1 MTARLPNLRALQI
14 FEAAARFE
22 SFKRAAQELHVTAAA
37 VSRQIKELERTLGFA
52 LFVRQNRKVTVTD
65 RGARYASVVSRS
77 FADIASVTTELS
89 GARSKAR
96 LSLLVEREF
105 AHRWLMPNLSRFNR
119 LYPDI
124 DIEIVPATEIS
135 ELPTNGPA
143 AAITYRRI
151 SQHGLKV
158 DHLLSLHAF
167 PVCSPRLLTPPNRL
181 QQPKDLGSF
190 RLVHDRSTEWWKKW
204 LGSAQVTDVE
214 WWHGHV
220 VYESSLAIA
229 AALAEEGV
237 AIGDNLL
244 ALNELESGQ
253 LVKPFDLT
261 LPTGSYF
268 LVTWLQAKPAKALQ
282 LFRNWLIEACADAQ
296 TRCDKWR

>member
-1 MTARLPNLRALQI
+1 MTSRLPNLRALQI
-14 FEAAARFE
+14 FEAAARLG
-22 SFKRAAQELHVTAAA
+22 SFKRAAEELHVTAAA

-52 LFVRQNRKVTVTD
+52 LFVRQNRKVTMTD
-65 RGARYASVVSRS
+65 RGVRYASVISRC
-77 FADIASVTTELS
+77 FADIAGATTELS
-89 GARSKAR
+89 GARSNTR

-105 AHRWLMPNLSRFNR
+105 AHRWLMPNISKFNR
-119 LYPDI
+119 LHPEV
-124 DIEIVPATEIS
+124 DIEVVPATEIS

-151 SQHGLKV
+151 SQHGLKI

-167 PVCSPRLLTPPNRL
+167 PVCSPRFLDPPNRL
-181 QQPKDLGSF
+181 KQPKDLGSF
-190 RLVHDRSTEWWKKW
+190 RLVHDRSTEWWKRW
-204 LGSAQVTDVE
+204 LTAARATEVE

-229 AALAEEGV
+229 AALAGEGV

-244 ALNELESGQ
+244 ALQELESGQ

-261 LPTGSYF
+261 LPTGGYY
-268 LVTWLQAKPAKALQ
+268 LVTSLQAKPAKALQ
-282 LFRNWLIEACADAQ
+282 LFRNWLVDACADAQ
-296 TRCDKWR
+296 SRCDEWR